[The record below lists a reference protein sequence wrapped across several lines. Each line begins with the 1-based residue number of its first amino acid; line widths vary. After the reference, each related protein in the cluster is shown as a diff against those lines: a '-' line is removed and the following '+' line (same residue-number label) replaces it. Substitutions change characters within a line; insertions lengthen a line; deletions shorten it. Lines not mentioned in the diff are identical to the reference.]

1 VFPGLASCL
10 VDPATFARPRP
21 PRVFF
26 TDHKKEQ
33 DLFHIFIFL
42 APLPCGD
49 RKSPTSPPS
58 YETFDSQRLRRPRSL
73 SAGYLNWTPDRL
85 RPVTAHPFVARQ
97 PGSERLSCE
106 SLIQSKPPA
115 RLATADTR
123 LERSFPPPFRPYLD
137 LHRRQR
143 VHQQPWRG
151 FSSGCTTG
159 CCGRFGESDRHA
171 PPPRR
176 RAAGHYRAASRRQR
190 IAANAWDRGAN
201 SMQGDRDGCDH
212 DWIAECWQ
220 DVPSPGDFGE

>member
-1 VFPGLASCL
+1 VFPGWHLAWWTRS
-10 VDPATFARPRP
+10 TFARPRP

-33 DLFHIFIFL
+33 DLFHIFFL
-42 APLPCGD
+42 APLPCGN
-49 RKSPTSPPS
+49 RKSPRHTRHLIP
-58 YETFDSQRLRRPRSL
+58 QRLRRPRSL

-151 FSSGCTTG
+151 FSRGCTTG
-159 CCGRFGESDRHA
+159 CCGRFGEFDRHA

-201 SMQGDRDGCDH
+201 PMQGDRDGCDH
-212 DWIAECWQ
+212 DWIAERWQ